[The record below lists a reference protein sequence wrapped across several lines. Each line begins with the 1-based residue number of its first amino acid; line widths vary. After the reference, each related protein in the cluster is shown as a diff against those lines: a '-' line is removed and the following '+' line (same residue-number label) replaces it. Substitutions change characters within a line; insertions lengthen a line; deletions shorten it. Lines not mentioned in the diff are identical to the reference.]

1 MKILRWAFLLALLCF
16 FVGMLGAISIWMDSS
31 AMPTDQYTHR
41 YEMHM
46 SRWNNDMR
54 AFYMTDEQESSFG
67 MLSSLMYVGLWS
79 VFGVVIAMKVI
90 RVAAKDR
97 SG

>member
-1 MKILRWAFLLALLCF
+1 
-16 FVGMLGAISIWMDSS
+16 
-31 AMPTDQYTHR
+31 
-41 YEMHM
+41 
-46 SRWNNDMR
+46 
-54 AFYMTDEQESSFG
+54 
-67 MLSSLMYVGLWS
+67 LMYVGLWS